1 MIEMI
6 SFIVPAYNEERLLPA
21 TLTSIHNSAQNFRY
35 EIIVVND
42 GSSDQTALIAEASGV
57 RVINVAHR
65 QIAATRNS
73 GGKAAQG
80 KIFIFVDA
88 DTLINESVVRKT
100 VDAIHSGAI
109 GGGAS
114 IKFDEPV
121 PTYAKVLLPICLYIF
136 KIGKFAAGCFIFC
149 TREAFE
155 AAGGFDETMYGAEEI
170 EMSRALKRQGRF
182 VILNEAV
189 VTSGRKLRA
198 NSGWKILLTFFRLLL
213 RGPNSLRSRKGM
225 ELWYEERAE

>member
-1 MIEMI
+1 MVEMI

-21 TLTSIHNSAQNFRY
+21 TLASIHKAAESRPY

-42 GSSDQTALIAEASGV
+42 GSSDQTASIAEASGA

-73 GGKAAQG
+73 GARAAHG

-88 DTLINESVVRKT
+88 DTLINETVVRKT
-100 VDAIHSGAI
+100 VDAINSGAI
-109 GGGAS
+109 GGGTS
-114 IKFDEPV
+114 VKFDEPV
-121 PTYAKVLLPICLYIF
+121 PTYAKVLLPICLSIF
-136 KIGKFAAGCFIFC
+136 KIGKFAGGCFIFC

-155 AAGGFDETMYGAEEI
+155 IAGGFDETMYGAEEI

-189 VTSGRKLRA
+189 VTSGRKVRA
-198 NSGWKILLTFFRLLL
+198 HSGWKILLTFSHLLV
-213 RGPNSLRSRKGM
+213 RGPNSLRSRKGL
-225 ELWYEERAE
+225 ELWYEDRAD